1 MKYGPLAAIALAATL
16 LGSAQDKPPTPS
28 PPTPAPP
35 TPAPTHAPPPPP
47 LERDKHSTPRS
58 LDPLL
63 TPTPT
68 PLREI
73 EKTPLPGM
81 TPTIPLATPTPPAR

>member
-1 MKYGPLAAIALAATL
+1 MKYGLLAAVALAAGV

-28 PPTPAPP
+28 PQTPAPP
-35 TPAPTHAPPPPP
+35 TPAPTRAP
-47 LERDKHSTPRS
+47 LERDKRATPRS

-68 PLREI
+68 PLRGI

-81 TPTIPLATPTPPAR
+81 TPTVPLATPAPPAR